1 MQNFDSFRFEQA
13 VNKALVITQQ
23 VLGTE
28 RKPQLPSEVHH
39 QYQDKFALVEAQLS
53 SAAVC
58 SIQALQVLGLT
69 QESLKK
75 ISDWT
80 NAGDAVSIRFN
91 AETKCDYS
99 REAKRDVDGPKV
111 ATETSVGSMISKV
124 TTTKVVTT
132 VIEYFWTVQSS
143 WTVEIFRGTGSSPA
157 DVLLLTS
164 RSNGKDE
171 VKTSA
176 KSSPFVGTKHAPI
189 TTSITWLAK
198 ALDRAAPGLPVKIR
212 VDRTSEKCLTPRRN
226 EEVDAALAFALS
238 LQSFVGSVNSF
249 ITSVLF
255 TIACAA
261 KPEARPDVSNCNAN
275 AVFLPAILFEAE
287 ENAAPSS
294 SSSSSTPTSTAL
306 TSVGTSNSNNTVS
319 SVLMDVSSLNC
330 LLNEASSQLTKHVE
344 TATGNLPNSSSSTS
358 FITDAE
364 ARVLVAC
371 SYLDRVLT
379 HAGDGVNY
387 AEKLLRDQVISAVGK
402 VVQPSDFDAYMRFH
416 SKRLFKQAFEPKPL
430 CFSVRRS
437 AQHTPEGTLR
447 IDDSSSSTQN
457 EQIFTIS
464 AQVSES
470 LSGAKRRRMMDF
482 GLTAETR
489 VQFGGEVHLHAW
501 LSHRFSADP
510 RPGPG
515 PSPYRSCG
523 VMPAPRVLSLVA
535 SARQFSSF
543 VLLVGKISS
552 PTSFDPVSA
561 IIVKDK
567 DEISIPLSLSEIPT
581 PKEFKDAIASL
592 SPEQQRFCKAFR
604 AMQLES
610 TLFGVLVLHIK
621 PQLEVLMNLA
631 PDALTKE
638 VELTQHL
645 MDLFIQYQIPADL
658 LSAPTEGPAS
668 VDAASRLA
676 AVKANVAAV
685 KSMISKAEDEAI
697 KKREK
702 QEKYIKPV
710 EYAEDECAPEQPQ
723 PHMRTMMRRGGGQ
736 PQAAMMSFSAANS
749 MPMAAPMM
757 AMMDSAPAP
766 RMMMMKSA
774 AAPPPPP
781 AQIAQASYGGYGGGG
796 AAVPSPAPAPV
807 SVSVAKPLPSR
818 ATGAADTSSTV
829 DEDDIS
835 PARDLTQVPSELDR
849 QYELHDPDSALRATI
864 IAPEGAWT
872 KKSVESILSK
882 SATVSTLNTD
892 EQKTAKS
899 AAFDLLDALSR
910 SGGLPLEHA
919 ALHVVM
925 GATHT
930 FDESLIDTV
939 VTNNMNPIEKSERS
953 MLIMASTLHS
963 RPAYQLVRGE
973 HIARLRENTP
983 ALFLADQEAAI
994 V

>member
-1 MQNFDSFRFEQA
+1 MSQNFDSYRFEQA

-53 SAAVC
+53 AGAVC
-58 SIQALQVLGLT
+58 ALQALQVLGLT
-69 QESLKK
+69 NESLKK
-75 ISDWT
+75 ISDWA

-99 REAKRDVDGPKV
+99 REAKRDVEGPKV

-124 TTTKVVTT
+124 TTTKVITT
-132 VIEYFWTVQSS
+132 VVEYFWIVQSS
-143 WTVEIFRGTGSSPA
+143 WSVEIFRGTGSTPA
-157 DVLLLTS
+157 DVIVLTT
-164 RSNGKDE
+164 RTNAKDE
-171 VKTSA
+171 VKTAA
-176 KSSPFVGTKHAPI
+176 KSTPFVGTKHTPI
-189 TTSITWLAK
+189 TASITWLAK
-198 ALDRAAPGLPVKIR
+198 ALDRTAPGLPIKIR
-212 VDRTSEKCLTPRRN
+212 VDRTSDKCFTPRRN
-226 EEVDAALAFALS
+226 EQVDAALTFAFG
-238 LQSFVGSVNSF
+238 LQSFVGSVNTF
-249 ITSVLF
+249 ITNVLYA
-255 TIACAA
+255 IACAA
-261 KPEARPDVSNCNAN
+261 KPEARPDIHNAN
-275 AVFLPAILFEAE
+275 ANSVFLPAILFEAE
-287 ENAAPSS
+287 ENSAPSS
-294 SSSSSTPTSTAL
+294 ALSTSSSTSAITTV
-306 TSVGTSNSNNTVS
+306 SVTSNNTVS
-319 SVLMDVSSLNC
+319 SVLMDIASLNR
-330 LLNEASSQLTKHVE
+330 LLNEAASQLTKQVE
-344 TATGNLPNSSSSTS
+344 TATASLPNSTSSTAL
-358 FITDAE
+358 ITDAE
-364 ARVLVAC
+364 ARVLISCA
-371 SYLDRVLT
+371 YLERVLT
-379 HAGDGVNY
+379 HASDGVNY
-387 AEKLLRDQVISAVGK
+387 AEKLLHDQVIAAVGK

-447 IDDSSSSTQN
+447 IDDSATN
-457 EQIFTIS
+457 PTEQIFTIS
-464 AQVSES
+464 AAVSDPT
-470 LSGAKRRRMMDF
+470 SGDKRHRMMDF

-510 RPGPG
+510 RPGSG
-515 PSPYRSCG
+515 PSPYRTC

-567 DEISIPLSLSEIPT
+567 DEITIPLSLSEIPT

-658 LSAPTEGPAS
+658 LSAPTQGPAS
-668 VDAASRLA
+668 LDAASRLA

-710 EYAEDECAPEQPQ
+710 QDDDVHCESVPQPQ
-723 PHMRTMMRRGGGQ
+723 MMRSMMRRGAQQ

-749 MPMAAPMM
+749 IPMAAPMM
-757 AMMDSAPAP
+757 MMDSAP
-766 RMMMMKSA
+766 MMMMKSA
-774 AAPPPPP
+774 SAPPPPP
-781 AQIAQASYGGYGGGG
+781 PTASLASYGGG
-796 AAVPSPAPAPV
+796 AAVPTSAPAPAPV
-807 SVSVAKPLPSR
+807 SASVTKPILEKPTSGTTDSSATTDDDDFIPS
-818 ATGAADTSSTV
+818 
-829 DEDDIS
+829 
-835 PARDLTQVPSELDR
+835 RDLTKVPSELDR
-849 QYELHDPDSALRATI
+849 QYELHDSDSALRATI
-864 IAPEGAWT
+864 IAPEGSWT

-882 SATVSTLNTD
+882 SPTISTLNAD
-892 EQKTAKS
+892 EQKTSKS

-953 MLIMASTLHS
+953 MLIMASTLHN

-973 HIARLRENTP
+973 HLARLTENTP
-983 ALFLADQEAAI
+983 ALFLTDQAATH
-994 V
+994 

>member
-13 VNKALVITQQ
+13 VKQALVVTQQ

-75 ISDWT
+75 ISDWA
-80 NAGDAVSIRFN
+80 NAGDSVSIRFN

-99 REAKRDVDGPKV
+99 REAKRDVEGPKV
-111 ATETSVGSMISKV
+111 ATETSMGSMISKV

-132 VIEYFWTVQSS
+132 VTEYFWTVQSS
-143 WTVEIFRGTGSSPA
+143 WSVEIFRGTGSSPA
-157 DVLLLTS
+157 DVLLLSS
-164 RSNGKDE
+164 RTNGKDE
-171 VKTSA
+171 VKTAA
-176 KSSPFVGTKHAPI
+176 KSSPFNGRKHEPFTI
-189 TTSITWLAK
+189 SITWLAK

-212 VDRTSEKCLTPRRN
+212 IDRTSDKCLTPRRN
-226 EEVDAALAFALS
+226 NEVEAALAFASS
-238 LQSFVGSVNSF
+238 LQTFSGSVSSFVRD
-249 ITSVLF
+249 VLL
-255 TIACAA
+255 AMASAA
-261 KPEARPDVSNCNAN
+261 KPEARVDISNCNSSS
-275 AVFLPAILFEAE
+275 VFLPAILFEAE

-294 SSSSSTPTSTAL
+294 PTSTSSTTSL
-306 TSVGTSNSNNTVS
+306 TSVGALNNSNNTVS
-319 SVLMDVSSLNC
+319 SVLMDLASLNR
-330 LLNEASSQLTKHVE
+330 LLNEAASQLSKQVD
-344 TATGNLPNSSSSTS
+344 TAKSNLPNAGSSTA

-364 ARVLVAC
+364 ARVLIAC

-379 HAGDGVNY
+379 HLSDGVNY
-387 AEKLLRDQVISAVGK
+387 AEKLLRDQVVAAVGK
-402 VVQPSDFDAYMRFH
+402 YVQPSDFDTYMRFH

-447 IDDSSSSTQN
+447 IDDTSSTQN
-457 EQIFTIS
+457 DQIFTIS
-464 AQVSES
+464 AQVSEP
-470 LSGAKRRRMMDF
+470 GGKRRRMMDF

-510 RPGPG
+510 RPGNG
-515 PSPYRSCG
+515 TSPYSTRG
-523 VMPAPRVLSLVA
+523 VMPAPRMLSLVA

-561 IIVKDK
+561 IIIKDK
-567 DEISIPLSLSEIPT
+567 DEISIPLALSEIPT

-645 MDLFIQYQIPADL
+645 MDLFIQHQIPADL

-668 VDAASRLA
+668 VDAASKLA

-685 KSMISKAEDEAI
+685 KSMISKAEDDAI

-702 QEKYIKPV
+702 EEKYIKPV
-710 EYAEDECAPEQPQ
+710 AYADEECVADQPQ
-723 PHMRTMMRRGGGQ
+723 PQMRSMMRRGAQQ
-736 PQAAMMSFSAANS
+736 PQAAMMAYNS
-749 MPMAAPMM
+749 IPMAAPMM
-757 AMMDSAPAP
+757 AMMDSAPSAAP

-774 AAPPPPP
+774 AAPPPPAP
-781 AQIAQASYGGYGGGG
+781 STITGFSGGGAAFGGG
-796 AAVPSPAPAPV
+796 AAVPTPAPAPV
-807 SVSVAKPLPSR
+807 SAAITRPQPSR
-818 ATGAADTSSTV
+818 ASGSGGAADTSSSG
-829 DEDDIS
+829 DEDDAS
-835 PARDLTQVPSELDR
+835 PTRDLTQVPSELDK
-849 QYELHDPDSALRATI
+849 QYELHDADSSLRATI

-882 SATVSTLNTD
+882 SATISTLNTD

-953 MLIMASTLHS
+953 MLIMASTLHN

-973 HIARLRENTP
+973 HIARLTENTP
-983 ALFLADQEAAI
+983 ALFLADQNAVA